1 MAILNILIPLK
12 MIMFIPAKCAGM
24 MIFIGMIRG
33 GMDGMA
39 LIGTEVLIGM
49 QDGGMTH
56 GTTRGIMAGT
66 DLGGGITLDIGM
78 VLITGHM

>member
-12 MIMFIPAKCAGM
+12 MIMFILAKCAGM

-39 LIGTEVLIGM
+39 LIGM

-66 DLGGGITLDIGM
+66 DLGDGITLDIGM